1 MKRKARVVQH
11 RSPPGILTKWKKRL
25 RAVRS
30 YRTSGPVAH
39 VMGMH
44 AWAVSPLSL
53 FLGRISVKL
62 CFPEPQTKRK
72 TVMVLFLNSRLR
84 QSLKF
89 KLWVLWR
96 FLLTQAKIITFWVLD
111 RPWEWFYRTKVS
123 PCSSLLFPSVQRIE
137 SNVLEYCLCTKMSC
151 EQLKPCADIC
161 GHTQPTFPPCWV
173 NCVWERIPFSS
184 GLEVKRIPKPGD
196 LPWIHLTL

>member
-1 MKRKARVVQH
+1 MRKLPH
-11 RSPPGILTKWKKRL
+11 P
-25 RAVRS
+25 
-30 YRTSGPVAH
+30 GPVAH
-39 VMGMH
+39 VMGVH

-72 TVMVLFLNSRLR
+72 TIMVLFLNSRLR

-111 RPWEWFYRTKVS
+111 KPWEWFYRTKVS
-123 PCSSLLFPSVQRIE
+123 PCSSLLSPSVRRIE
-137 SNVLEYCLCTKMSC
+137 SNVVEYSLCTKMSC

-161 GHTQPTFPPCWV
+161 GHTQPTFPPWWV

-184 GLEVKRIPKPGD
+184 GLEVKRIPKSND
-196 LPWIHLTL
+196 LPWIHLVL